1 MHVGGAAKMALLGV
15 VVGVALSFV
24 AGRLLGAMLFGLKST
39 DPGTYIGVVV
49 LVLPVIVLAAT
60 LPAWRASRVDPM
72 IALRN
77 E

>member
-1 MHVGGAAKMALLGV
+1 VLLSLAV
-15 VVGVALSFV
+15 
-24 AGRLLGAMLFGLKST
+24 GRLLGAMLFGLKST
-39 DPGTYIGVVV
+39 DPLTYASVIAF
-49 LVLPVIVLAAT
+49 VLPVIVLAAS